1 MFGIVYLINYQ
12 QQFPQ
17 IFCLQMASF
26 YIFKLIVLIF
36 CSLPPNSW
44 RAHTKPCAHQDPGE
58 RSSDPTGDW
67 ARRPC
72 ECPGVSG
79 GGMGR
84 QWSAM
89 GSGELNVCLGISP
102 FEESHHYRHYPYHS
116 LVSGQTTGR
125 EHSPTHQQKI
135 GLKIYWAWPRPSE
148 QDPDSPTDNPSCEAF
163 TSLLSLSI
171 RGQTE
176 WKPQL
181 QETNQTDHLDC
192 RLV

>member
-84 QWSAM
+84 QWPAM

-135 GLKIYWAWPRPSE
+135 RVKIYWAWLSE
-148 QDPDSPTDNPSCEAF
+148 EALQVAEKREAKGKGEKERYTHLNAEF
-163 TSLLSLSI
+163 QRIARRDKSL
-171 RGQTE
+171 
-176 WKPQL
+176 PQWSMK
-181 QETNQTDHLDC
+181 TNRRKQ
-192 RLV
+192 